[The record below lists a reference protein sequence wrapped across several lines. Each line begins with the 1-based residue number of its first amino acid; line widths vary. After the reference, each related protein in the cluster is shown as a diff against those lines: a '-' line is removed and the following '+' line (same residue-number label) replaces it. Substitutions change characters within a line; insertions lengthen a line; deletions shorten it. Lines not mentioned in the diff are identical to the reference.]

1 MLPIVFFAVVIL
13 IGALLLH
20 GSEKNRVDS
29 LSWTD
34 SVFTATS
41 AACVTGLVV
50 VDTGSYFT
58 TFGQTIILCLMQL
71 GGLGILTFASPV
83 RVPLATTRQYH
94 GPYCGRPV
102 PAPRHHIQPR
112 KIPDTPCDL
121 GIYRRTRRRAAVAYK
136 GTRRVFPPFR
146 PLSTP
151 FPPSVMRGSHFFRTA
166 SWDGKATGQ
175 STSFLSR

>member
-1 MLPIVFFAVVIL
+1 MKTNKLLNSPLMLPIVFFAVVIL
-13 IGALLLH
+13 LGAVLLH

-71 GGLGILTFASPV
+71 GGLGILTFASLSV
-83 RVPLATTRQYH
+83 YLWRRRVSITDRIAVGQSLL
-94 GPYCGRPV
+94 
-102 PAPRHHIQPR
+102 PRHHVS
-112 KIPDTPCDL
+112 TL
-121 GIYRRTRRRAAVAYK
+121 GN
-136 GTRRVFPPFR
+136 
-146 PLSTP
+146 S
-151 FPPSVMRGSHFFRTA
+151 
-166 SWDGKATGQ
+166 
-175 STSFLSR
+175 